1 MTATVIAIVIVVVL
15 VGLAVA
21 AYVIRQK
28 NRQADIDRADQLRQ
42 QAATTAQATLP
53 TAQDDAAQAEA
64 EAEAARVRA
73 ERAAADAE
81 AARVEAARAEAEHES
96 QLRAADR
103 LDPRVDH
110 EADDYAPQVAGTADQ
125 QPTPPSEVDTEPAA
139 EQTPEP
145 AAEQAPEQTP
155 EPAAEETASDEQTT
169 GPGPVLPRRTPGAQE
184 MPGQPMEKTDEG
196 GGWFTKK
203 DGGSGSTS

>member
-53 TAQDDAAQAEA
+53 TAQDQAAQAEA
-64 EAEAARVRA
+64 EA
-73 ERAAADAE
+73 
-81 AARVEAARAEAEHES
+81 EAARAEAEHES

-125 QPTPPSEVDTEPAA
+125 QPTPPSEVDTEPA
-139 EQTPEP
+139 
-145 AAEQAPEQTP
+145 
-155 EPAAEETASDEQTT
+155 SDEQTT

>member
-21 AYVIRQK
+21 AYVIQQK

-145 AAEQAPEQTP
+145 AAEQTP
-155 EPAAEETASDEQTT
+155 AETASDEQTT